1 MHNQNQNIYNNKS
14 KKTYIDILS
23 LLPAKNTRKTLK
35 TEMLRVDHAGEFG
48 AVHIYRGQI
57 SVLKNISSK
66 QEIVSKIQHM
76 AEQEVV
82 HLEKFNQI
90 LPQRH
95 IRPSLLSPLWQLGG
109 FTMGV
114 VTAFISE
121 KSAMACTEAVE
132 TVIDKHYDNQI
143 KYFFTDNVADEI
155 LPDLK
160 QFQQDELHHKQ
171 EAIDSDSP
179 DAPLYKTSKFLIES
193 LCHIAI
199 KLAHKI

>member
-1 MHNQNQNIYNNKS
+1 MNIFHNF
-14 KKTYIDILS
+14 
-23 LLPAKNTRKTLK
+23 LL
-35 TEMLRVDHAGEFG
+35 
-48 AVHIYRGQI
+48 
-57 SVLKNISSK
+57 
-66 QEIVSKIQHM
+66 
-76 AEQEVV
+76 
-82 HLEKFNQI
+82 
-90 LPQRH
+90 
-95 IRPSLLSPLWQLGG
+95 
-109 FTMGV
+109 
-114 VTAFISE
+114 TA
-121 KSAMACTEAVE
+121 
-132 TVIDKHYDNQI
+132 YDNQI